1 MREASC
7 NADTMRKV
15 RLKTKKVGIGFVKTV
30 FKYLAILLMGFT
42 GGVFAPLFL
51 SRSVGAQVTEV
62 ADAFSIANTY
72 IIFTT
77 LFFVGVTVIMAALG
91 YVITQQL
98 ALSKAEHERQALHDI
113 GVKLSKDEEVGIELI
128 NQLLTNPDVLR
139 HIEAQMGNK
148 VEQAVRERRVAAE
161 QKSDRLARQAG
172 EAQQEVEQLNGF
184 FNS

>member
-1 MREASC
+1 MTKAAC
-7 NADTMRKV
+7 NVDKV
-15 RLKTKKVGIGFVKTV
+15 RLKAKRAGISFVKTI

-51 SRSVGAQVTEV
+51 SRYVGAQVTEV

-98 ALSKAEHERQALHDI
+98 ALSKGEHERQALNDI
-113 GVKLSKDEEVGIELI
+113 GVKLSKDEQVGIELI

-139 HIEAQMGNK
+139 HIETQMGHK
-148 VEQAVRERRVAAE
+148 VEQAVRERRTAAE